1 MVVDE
6 KYMHRCIQLA
16 LHGKG
21 NTAPNP
27 MVGAVIVSNNKIIG
41 EGYHRQYGNPHAEVN
56 AINSVKDKS
65 LLKDSTIYVSLEPC
79 SHYGKTPPCAQ
90 LIIDSQIPRVVI
102 GCLDPYPKVSGR
114 GVEML
119 RQAGIEVI
127 TGVLNKDVSALNKE
141 FFNAQLKNRPYIYLK
156 WAQSRDGFIDRLRT
170 NEKDIK
176 PTIISNSYTQMLV
189 HKKRSEVQAIM
200 IGTNT
205 ALKDNPSLTTRL
217 WNGKNPVRVILDRQN
232 RIPKDYTIFDGKVE
246 TLIFTE
252 AITHENE
259 INNVT
264 YIPINFDDD
273 LLSNIFFE
281 LNRRKINSVLVEGGR
296 VLLQSLI
303 DNGLWDEAFI
313 ETGYIDIGKG
323 ILAPKIHADAEIET
337 ISRNKYG
344 YSVRVTNLRISN

>member
-1 MVVDE
+1 MIVDE

-16 LHGKG
+16 LNGKG

-27 MVGAVIVSNNKIIG
+27 MVGAVIVHNNKIIG
-41 EGYHRQYGNPHAEVN
+41 EGYHRRYGDAHAEVN

-90 LIIDSQIPRVVI
+90 LIIDSQIPRVAI
-102 GCLDPYPKVSGR
+102 GCLDPYPRVSGR

-119 RQAGIEVI
+119 RNAGIEVV
-127 TGVLNKDVSALNKE
+127 TGILNEEAIALNKE
-141 FFNAQLKNRPYIYLK
+141 FITAQLKNRPYIYLK
-156 WAQSRDGFIDRLRT
+156 WAQSRDGFIDRLRIDE
-170 NEKDIK
+170 NDIK

-232 RIPKDYTIFDGKVE
+232 RIPENYTIFDGKVE

-264 YIPINFDDD
+264 YIPVIFDDE
-273 LLSNIFFE
+273 LLSNIFLE
-281 LNRRKINSVLVEGGR
+281 LNRRKINSILIEGGQF
-296 VLLQSLI
+296 LLQSLI
-303 DNGLWDEAFI
+303 DKGLWDEAFI
-313 ETGYIDIGKG
+313 ETGNIDISKG
-323 ILAPKIHADAEIET
+323 IRAPKIHVDASFET
-337 ISRNKYG
+337 TSCNKHG
-344 YSVRVTNLRISN
+344 YSVRVTNLGISN

>member
-1 MVVDE
+1 MIVDE

-16 LHGKG
+16 LNGKG

-27 MVGAVIVSNNKIIG
+27 MVGAVVVHNDKIIG
-41 EGYHRQYGNPHAEVN
+41 EGYHRQYGEAHAEVN

-65 LLKDSTIYVSLEPC
+65 LLKESTIYVSLEPC

-90 LIIDSQIPRVVI
+90 LIINSQIPRVVI
-102 GCLDPYPKVSGR
+102 ACLDPYPKVSGK

-119 RQAGIEVI
+119 RNAGIEVT
-127 TGVLNKDVSALNKE
+127 TGILNKEAIALNKE
-141 FFNAQLKNRPYIYLK
+141 FITAQLKNRPYIYLK

-170 NEKDIK
+170 DDNDIK

-200 IGTNT
+200 VGTNT
-205 ALKDNPSLTTRL
+205 AIKDNPSLTTRF
-217 WNGKNPVRVILDRQN
+217 WNGKNPVRVILDRKN

-252 AITHENE
+252 VITHENE
-259 INNVT
+259 INNVS
-264 YIPINFDDD
+264 YIPVIFDDD
-273 LLSNIFFE
+273 LLSNIFLE
-281 LNRRKINSVLVEGGR
+281 LNKRKINSILIEGGQF
-296 VLLQSLI
+296 LLQSLI
-303 DNGLWDEAFI
+303 DKGLWDEAFI
-313 ETGYIDIGKG
+313 ETGKIDIGKG
-323 ILAPKIHADAEIET
+323 IQAPKIQANAKFET
-337 ISRNKYG
+337 ISCNKYG